1 MQKIIGFI
9 LVLATVIGGFAIA
22 GGNIANLWQPA
33 EFIIIFGASIG
44 ALVVSQP
51 KNVLQELQRQLKA
64 IFADKDNSEELYREM
79 LLLMHKLL
87 VLVKT
92 RGLRQLDDHIEKP
105 DTSSI
110 FLAHPVVLE
119 SRGIVTFICDNLR
132 LFSMGK
138 VSAHEFDH
146 LLEQEIYTFEQQKL
160 KPSNALAHI
169 AEAMPGFGILAAV
182 GGIII
187 TMQHLDGPVGSI
199 GLHVAA
205 ALVGTFIGIFGC
217 YCLVGPISTSMEH
230 YVKKQTALLEC
241 LRAILVT
248 HAQGHV
254 ALVATDSGRRLIHRD
269 YQPSFT
275 EMEQWLDEGQV

>member
-9 LVLATVIGGFAIA
+9 LVLVTVIGGFAIA
-22 GGNIANLWQPA
+22 GGNIANLWQPS
-33 EFIIIFGASIG
+33 EFIIIFGAAIG
-44 ALVVSQP
+44 ALVVGQP
-51 KNVLQELQRQLKA
+51 KSVLFELWRQVK
-64 IFADKDNSEELYREM
+64 ITFSDKDNSGELYRE
-79 LLLMHKLL
+79 LLMLMHNLL
-87 VLVKT
+87 QLAKT
-92 RGLRQLDDHIEKP
+92 KGLRQLDDHIEKP
-105 DTSSI
+105 ETSSI

-119 SRGIVTFICDNLR
+119 NPSLVTFMCDNLR
-132 LFSMGK
+132 LLGMGK

-146 LLEQEIYTFEQQKL
+146 LLEQEIDTFEQQKL
-160 KPSNALAHI
+160 KPSHALAHI

-187 TMQHLDGPVGSI
+187 TMQHLDGPLSSI

-205 ALVGTFIGIFGC
+205 ALVGTFMGIFGC
-217 YCLVGPISTSMEH
+217 YCLLGPLSSSMEH
-230 YVKKQTALLEC
+230 HVKKQTAFLEC

-254 ALVATDSGRRLIHRD
+254 ALVATDSGRRLIHKD

-275 EMEQWLDEGQV
+275 EMEQWLNEELF